1 MNTHALLL
9 FLCCAAAQW
18 TAGHSASKVN
28 REYILYAMAPE
39 DRGSYYVNPKGGRY
53 NYGYNTGDG
62 IAKVEVQQ
70 PDGSIV
76 GSYRY
81 FDPNGKQVVRS
92 YVADNKGFRVLG
104 NDLPISPDT
113 PISHISGLPAFTGA
127 VEGTDA
133 FDIPPPLGS
142 ASHTSQMQQQ
152 QRPHYQQQVK
162 EHKLKEQ
169 QLLQQQQA
177 EYRKQQEKLEAL
189 RKQLRELELLQQKLY
204 GSFTS
209 HSYHTTSQHP
219 TNLRPIRNHLSHGY
233 TSPYRYFGKDINYDF
248 PAGFAYSGL
257 PTLVDA
263 PHKTHYPHSTYTI
276 GRTR

>member
-1 MNTHALLL
+1 MFHGHHVSFLFVCYRRCGSRVMQALLL
-9 FLCCAAAQW
+9 FLCCVAAQW

-104 NDLPISPDT
+104 KRPAHQSRHADLP
-113 PISHISGLPAFTGA
+113 HI
-127 VEGTDA
+127 
-133 FDIPPPLGS
+133 GS
-142 ASHTSQMQQQ
+142 ASLH
-152 QRPHYQQQVK
+152 RRRGGH
-162 EHKLKEQ
+162 
-169 QLLQQQQA
+169 
-177 EYRKQQEKLEAL
+177 R
-189 RKQLRELELLQQKLY
+189 R
-204 GSFTS
+204 
-209 HSYHTTSQHP
+209 
-219 TNLRPIRNHLSHGY
+219 I
-233 TSPYRYFGKDINYDF
+233 
-248 PAGFAYSGL
+248 
-257 PTLVDA
+257 
-263 PHKTHYPHSTYTI
+263 
-276 GRTR
+276 